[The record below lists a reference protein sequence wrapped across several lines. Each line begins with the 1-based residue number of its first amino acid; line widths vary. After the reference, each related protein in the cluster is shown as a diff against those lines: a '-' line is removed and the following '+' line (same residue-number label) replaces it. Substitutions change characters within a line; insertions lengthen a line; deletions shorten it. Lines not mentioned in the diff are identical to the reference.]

1 MPELPEVETSRR
13 GIEPHLVGATI
24 LHAVVRNGRLRW
36 PVSEEIYRLSDVPV
50 LSVRRRA
57 KYLLLELPDGW
68 IIVHLGM
75 SGSLR
80 ILSEE
85 LPAEKHDHVDL
96 VMSNGK
102 VLRYTD
108 PRRFGAW
115 LWTRTLE
122 GHPVLAHLGPEP
134 LSDAFNAD
142 YLQQKCAKKKTA
154 IKPWLMDNKLVVGV
168 GNIYAS
174 ESLFSAGIHPDRLAS
189 SLSREECEQL
199 VKVIKLVLLRSIEQ
213 GGTTLKDFLQSDGK
227 PGYFA
232 RSYRS
237 MAARAN
243 PAGSAARRSSGP
255 NMPSGR
261 PLLPSVPEVVLRN
274 RNVCRPGQRACGCA
288 SGGPGAF
295 VVQVS
300 VAPSGTK
307 TGIEPV

>member
-36 PVSEEIYRLSDVPV
+36 PVSEEIYRLSDQPV
-50 LSVRRRA
+50 LSVQRRA
-57 KYLLLELPDGW
+57 KYLLLELPEGW
-68 IIVHLGM
+68 IIIHLGM

-80 ILSEE
+80 ILPEE
-85 LPAEKHDHVDL
+85 LPPEKHDHVDL

-115 LWTRTLE
+115 LWTKELE
-122 GHPVLAHLGPEP
+122 GHNVLAHLVPEP
-134 LSDAFNAD
+134 LSVDFNGE
-142 YLQQKCAKKKTA
+142 YLHQKCAKKKTA

-174 ESLFSAGIHPDRLAS
+174 ESLFAAGIHPDRLAS
-189 SLSREECEQL
+189 SLSLAECEL
-199 VKVIKLVLLRSIEQ
+199 LARVIKAVLLRSIEQ

-232 RSYRS
+232 QELQVY
-237 MAARAN
+237 
-243 PAGSAARRSSGP
+243 
-255 NMPSGR
+255 GR
-261 PLLPSVPEVVLRN
+261 KGEPCR
-274 RNVCRPGQRACGCA
+274 VCGTPIVATKHAQRATFYCRQC
-288 SGGPGAF
+288 
-295 VVQVS
+295 Q
-300 VAPSGTK
+300 K
-307 TGIEPV
+307 

>member
-24 LHAVVRNGRLRW
+24 QYAVIRNGSLRW
-36 PVSEEIYRLSDVPV
+36 PVSDEIYRLSDKPV
-50 LSVRRRA
+50 LSVQRRA

-68 IIVHLGM
+68 IIIHLGM

-80 ILSEE
+80 ILSGE

-115 LWTRTLE
+115 LWAVSLE
-122 GHPVLAHLGPEP
+122 GHHVLAHLGPEP
-134 LSDAFNAD
+134 LSDEFDAD
-142 YLQQKCAKKKTA
+142 YLLAKCAKKKTA

-174 ESLFSAGIHPDRLAS
+174 ESLFAARIHPDRLAS
-189 SLSREECEQL
+189 SLSKDECERL
-199 VKVIKLVLLRSIEQ
+199 VDAIKVVLKRSIEQ

-232 RSYRS
+232 QELQVY
-237 MAARAN
+237 
-243 PAGSAARRSSGP
+243 
-255 NMPSGR
+255 GR
-261 PLLPSVPEVVLRN
+261 KGEA
-274 RNVCRPGQRACGCA
+274 CRLCGTPIIASKHAQRATFYCRQC
-288 SGGPGAF
+288 
-295 VVQVS
+295 Q
-300 VAPSGTK
+300 K
-307 TGIEPV
+307 